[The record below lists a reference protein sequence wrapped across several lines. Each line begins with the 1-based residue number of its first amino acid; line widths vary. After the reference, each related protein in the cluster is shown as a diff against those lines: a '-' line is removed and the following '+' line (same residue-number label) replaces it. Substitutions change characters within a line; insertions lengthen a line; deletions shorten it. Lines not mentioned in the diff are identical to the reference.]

1 MAQGFTLIELLIV
14 ITVLGVLAAIVI
26 FALGGITSKSAVAA
40 CNADANTVETA
51 VQAYDAET
59 GGTVPVTPQLLTSAT
74 VPYLESFPT
83 SSYFA
88 ISLDSGNVMIAAP
101 IGATPV
107 SYGTPNACVG
117 AGDASSLTTTTPAS
131 TTTSSTTST
140 TTTPASTTTS
150 STTSTTTTPA
160 STTTSSTTSTTSTTT
175 TLAPSNGV
183 SVVAT
188 SNNSNA
194 YSGTE
199 TLTFTNTHPITALS
213 VTISVAR
220 TTGLSEANLWNSFP
234 GDLTQKGR
242 TSSKTITYTWTLKG
256 SAAPAQNSNDEVTAQ
271 WSGNGTFHP
280 VSGDSWSVTSTSNGS
295 KSTLK
300 GSF

>member
-26 FALGGITSKSAVAA
+26 FSLGGITSKSAAAA

-74 VPYLESFPT
+74 VPYLQTFPT
-83 SSYFA
+83 SSYYA

-117 AGDASSLTTTTPAS
+117 AGAVS
-131 TTTSSTTST
+131 SSTT
-140 TTTPASTTTS
+140 A
-150 STTSTTTTPA
+150 PA
-160 STTTSSTTSTTSTTT
+160 STTTSSTTSTTSTTAPASTTTSSTTSTTTTTT
-175 TLAPSNGV
+175 TLVPSNGV

-188 SNNSNA
+188 SDNTND

-199 TLTFTNTHPITALS
+199 TLTFTNTYPITALS
-213 VTISVAR
+213 VTITVAR
-220 TTGLSEANLWNSFP
+220 TTGLAEANLWNSFP
-234 GDLTQKGR
+234 GDLTERGR
-242 TSSKTITYTWTLKG
+242 SSNKTITYTWTLRG

-271 WSGNGTFHP
+271 WSGNGAFHP
-280 VSGDSWSVTSTSNGS
+280 VSGDSWSVTSTSNGTR
-295 KSTLK
+295 STLK

>member
-1 MAQGFTLIELLIV
+1 
-14 ITVLGVLAAIVI
+14 
-26 FALGGITSKSAVAA
+26 
-40 CNADANTVETA
+40 
-51 VQAYDAET
+51 
-59 GGTVPVTPQLLTSAT
+59 
-74 VPYLESFPT
+74 
-83 SSYFA
+83 
-88 ISLDSGNVMIAAP
+88 
-101 IGATPV
+101 
-107 SYGTPNACVG
+107 
-117 AGDASSLTTTTPAS
+117 
-131 TTTSSTTST
+131 
-140 TTTPASTTTS
+140 
-150 STTSTTTTPA
+150 
-160 STTTSSTTSTTSTTT
+160 
-175 TLAPSNGV
+175 
-183 SVVAT
+183 
-188 SNNSNA
+188 
-194 YSGTE
+194 
-199 TLTFTNTHPITALS
+199 LS

>member
-1 MAQGFTLIELLIV
+1 MRLYRRAIVTAQGFTLIELLIV
-14 ITVLGVLAAIVI
+14 IAVLGVLAAIVI
-26 FALGGITSKSAVAA
+26 FSLGGITSKSAAAA

-74 VPYLESFPT
+74 APYLQTFPT
-83 SSYFA
+83 SSYYA

-117 AGDASSLTTTTPAS
+117 AGAVSSSTTAPAS

-140 TTTPASTTTS
+140 TTT
-150 STTSTTTTPA
+150 
-160 STTTSSTTSTTSTTT
+160 
-175 TLAPSNGV
+175 TLVPSNGV

-188 SNNSNA
+188 SDNTND

-199 TLTFTNTHPITALS
+199 TLTFTNTYPIAALS
-213 VTISVAR
+213 VTITVAR

-234 GDLTQKGR
+234 GDLTERGHA
-242 TSSKTITYTWTLKG
+242 SSKTISYTWTLRG

-271 WSGNGTFHP
+271 WSGDGAFHP
-280 VSGDSWSVTSTSNGS
+280 VSGDSWSVTSTSNGIR
-295 KSTLK
+295 STLK
-300 GSF
+300 GSY